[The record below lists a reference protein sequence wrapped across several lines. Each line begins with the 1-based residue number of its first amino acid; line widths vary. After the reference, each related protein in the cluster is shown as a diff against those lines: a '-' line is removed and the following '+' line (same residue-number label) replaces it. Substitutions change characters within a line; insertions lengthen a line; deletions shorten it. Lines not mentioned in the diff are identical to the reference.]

1 MQTSILLHCSVIFS
15 CIVHFLKLKLYSF
28 LCGWMQK
35 DFDMVWCRGT
45 VKEKIFEPWIDFMRT
60 KGCEILEGR
69 RVTDFSF
76 TKETSCISEVICGRE
91 SYNADAVILA
101 VGISRLQEL
110 IKNRCAVFLGICTS
124 TLLSLLLEMVQLF
137 EFKFQLVMPYFN
149 ASYFCKEVVNSI
161 TVRLYLDQF
170 L

>member
-1 MQTSILLHCSVIFS
+1 
-15 CIVHFLKLKLYSF
+15 
-28 LCGWMQK
+28 
-35 DFDMVWCRGT
+35 MVWCRGT

-76 TKETSCISEVICGRE
+76 NEETSCISEVICGKE

-110 IKNRCAVFLGICTS
+110 IKNRCAVFSGI
-124 TLLSLLLEMVQLF
+124 VH
-137 EFKFQLVMPYFN
+137 
-149 ASYFCKEVVNSI
+149 
-161 TVRLYLDQF
+161 
-170 L
+170 